1 MVRIPTKRV
10 LGKLFPLNR
19 MNTKNLLFEKTISMR
34 TGAKFRVNQRMMN
47 PVVCTDLGNI
57 LVEKLRD
64 YIKSSGEIHNDFS
77 KLLPTFEYDS
87 KSVNV
92 ITERNPP
99 SKIYLKFGGKKR
111 ATSYILWKKGIVYL
125 GEGNNTLFAAH
136 MVRFLYLIMRRDH
149 PYILQ
154 QKGRKILKVFTKEIN
169 YSNNSGI
176 DSRQQKGEE
185 LLKKMVAVRI

>member
-1 MVRIPTKRV
+1 MVRIPTKKV
-10 LGKLFPLNR
+10 LEKLFPLNR
-19 MNTKNLLFEKTISMR
+19 MNTKNLLFEKTLSMR
-34 TGAKFRVNQRMMN
+34 TGAKFRVNQRMCN
-47 PVVCTDLGNI
+47 PVVCAELGNI
-57 LVEKLRD
+57 LVDKLRD
-64 YIKSSGEIHNDFS
+64 YIKSSKDIHNDFL

-87 KSVNV
+87 KSVDV
-92 ITERNPP
+92 IVERNPP
-99 SKIYLKFGGKKR
+99 SKIYMKFGNKKR
-111 ATSYILWKKGIVYL
+111 ATSYILWNKGIVYL

-154 QKGRKILKVFTKEIN
+154 QKGRKISKVFTKEIN
-169 YSNNSGI
+169 YSNNNGY

>member
-19 MNTKNLLFEKTISMR
+19 MNTRNFLFEKTISMR
-34 TGAKFRVNQRMMN
+34 TGAKFRVNQRMFN
-47 PVVCTDLGNI
+47 PVVCAELGNI
-57 LVEKLRD
+57 LSEKLRD
-64 YIKSSGEIHNDFS
+64 YIKSSGDIHNDFLN
-77 KLLPTFEYDS
+77 LLPKFEYDS
-87 KSVNV
+87 NSVDV
-92 ITERNPP
+92 ISERNPP
-99 SKIYLKFGGKKR
+99 SKIYLKFGNKKR
-111 ATSYILWKKGIVYL
+111 ATSYILWNKGIVFL

-136 MVRFLYLIMRRDH
+136 MVRFLYLIIRRDH

-154 QKGRKILKVFTKEIN
+154 QKGRKNTKIFTREIN
-169 YSNNSGI
+169 YSNNSGY